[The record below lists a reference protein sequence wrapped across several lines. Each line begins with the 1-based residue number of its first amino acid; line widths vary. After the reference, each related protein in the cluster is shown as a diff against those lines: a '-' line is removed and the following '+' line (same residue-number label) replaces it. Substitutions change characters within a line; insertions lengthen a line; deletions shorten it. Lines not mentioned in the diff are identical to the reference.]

1 MNKKIIVMIKKY
13 GVLARLRSENSK
25 PTTKNMKKAPSCLL
39 KSAICILSIAITA
52 NAAERF
58 FTQPDAPFSI
68 SAREEVVKVELP
80 LAAASEWSFLD
91 RMMGKEVRKVVPAE
105 TAQAAIDAA
114 RAANPEALLEIE
126 TQDPV
131 EVGADP
137 LRLGSKMRL
146 LISRNGGIVASPES
160 TASALIAIE
169 NSEDVFITSLE
180 EGSGV
185 VDGAGK
191 SVTGISVT
199 GGARINIDHII
210 IQGCGVVA
218 IDYKGRDAAAF
229 NEAVSVTRCL
239 ITGNAD
245 GLRVDQTAAFQCLD
259 NNFSK
264 NTATA
269 LTITSINSIVAGN
282 QFEGNKAAIR
292 SGSDRGVIARNKI
305 ADKAALELT
314 AASKG
319 NLVTEN
325 IGRAPNHQLVLAGS
339 TQQLFRN
346 DIAGS
351 ATLDAAA
358 KDIFLIGNAN
368 LETDMSAPGL
378 KFFNPTTYG
387 HPHKD
392 AVIVAGMGRY
402 DLPVIKGGEL
412 KRKADQEVSPPVD
425 IDIVQSAL
433 DQARAEHPNDVIV
446 AELEGEFVS
455 RTGRGLVLPPN
466 TCFILK
472 GRILAELGIPL
483 EPPWEREAEQ
493 TQLVLLPA
501 TGFCSVS
508 GGKLDAARQAFFPIN
523 AKTGSVAV
531 IEGVSLASGAR
542 EGLNTKARTKDPLFI
557 YRCNVYANGG
567 RGIWAHVCSRVHSIA
582 NNCVANNMDGIDL
595 DAGSIDGTA
604 LFNTC
609 TGNRRH
615 GVFIE
620 EGIKHN
626 IAFAN
631 TLNANRQA
639 GVHVWNEAV
648 KKNTGQ
654 NVVSANECNGNRRGV
669 SVGGRASDITANV
682 NFFFNNVCRENWLD
696 GILTGNSHGKG
707 NYFSQIVVGQNNDKD
722 IVNPDSAA
730 ALFLSDV
737 EGE

>member
-1 MNKKIIVMIKKY
+1 
-13 GVLARLRSENSK
+13 
-25 PTTKNMKKAPSCLL
+25 
-39 KSAICILSIAITA
+39 
-52 NAAERF
+52 
-58 FTQPDAPFSI
+58 
-68 SAREEVVKVELP
+68 
-80 LAAASEWSFLD
+80 
-91 RMMGKEVRKVVPAE
+91 
-105 TAQAAIDAA
+105 
-114 RAANPEALLEIE
+114 
-126 TQDPV
+126 
-131 EVGADP
+131 
-137 LRLGSKMRL
+137 
-146 LISRNGGIVASPES
+146 
-160 TASALIAIE
+160 
-169 NSEDVFITSLE
+169 
-180 EGSGV
+180 
-185 VDGAGK
+185 
-191 SVTGISVT
+191 
-199 GGARINIDHII
+199 
-210 IQGCGVVA
+210 
-218 IDYKGRDAAAF
+218 
-229 NEAVSVTRCL
+229 
-239 ITGNAD
+239 
-245 GLRVDQTAAFQCLD
+245 
-259 NNFSK
+259 
-264 NTATA
+264 
-269 LTITSINSIVAGN
+269 
-282 QFEGNKAAIR
+282 
-292 SGSDRGVIARNKI
+292 
-305 ADKAALELT
+305 
-314 AASKG
+314 
-319 NLVTEN
+319 
-325 IGRAPNHQLVLAGS
+325 
-339 TQQLFRN
+339 
-346 DIAGS
+346 
-351 ATLDAAA
+351 
-358 KDIFLIGNAN
+358 
-368 LETDMSAPGL
+368 MSAAGL

-402 DLPVIKGGEL
+402 DLPIIKGGEL
-412 KRKADQEVSPPVD
+412 KRKADQEVAPPLD
-425 IDIVQSAL
+425 IAIVQTAL

-483 EPPWEREAEQ
+483 EPAWEREAEQ

-542 EGLNTKARTKDPLFI
+542 DGLNTKARTKDPLFI

-582 NNCVANNMDGIDL
+582 NNCVSNNMDGIDL

-604 LFNTC
+604 LFNIC

-620 EGIKHN
+620 EGIQHN

-631 TLNANRQA
+631 TLNANLQA
-639 GVHVWNEAV
+639 GVHVWNEEV

-722 IVNPDSAA
+722 IVNPESAGA
-730 ALFLSDV
+730 FFLNKA
-737 EGE
+737 GAK

>member
-1 MNKKIIVMIKKY
+1 MKSHQTRSREFALPQAAFFL
-13 GVLARLRSENSK
+13 LALIPLLSAKAQFFSE
-25 PTTKNMKKAPSCLL
+25 
-39 KSAICILSIAITA
+39 
-52 NAAERF
+52 
-58 FTQPDAPFSI
+58 PDAPFFI
-68 SAREEVVKVELP
+68 SPQEQVVRVELP
-80 LAAASEWSFLD
+80 LAAAPELGLLENL
-91 RMMGKEVRKVVPAE
+91 MGKQARRVVAAE
-105 TAQAAIDAA
+105 TAQAVIDAA
-114 RAANPEALLEIE
+114 RAANPDAFLVIQ
-126 TQDPV
+126 TPSPI
-131 EVGADP
+131 EVGASP

-146 LISRNGGIVASPES
+146 SISQDAGIVASPDI
-160 TASALIAIE
+160 TATALIALD
-169 NSEDVFITSLE
+169 NAEDVLIAS
-180 EGSGV
+180 EGPGAGLI
-185 VDGAGK
+185 DGGGK
-191 SVTGISVT
+191 SVTGILIA
-199 GGARINIDHII
+199 GGARINLDRLAVT
-210 IQGCGVVA
+210 GCSVAA
-218 IDYKGRDAAAF
+218 IDYKGRDAVAF
-229 NEAVSVTRCL
+229 NQAASATRCHFS
-239 ITGNAD
+239 GNAD
-245 GLRVDQTAAFQCLD
+245 GLRVDETAAFQCLD
-259 NNFSK
+259 NVFSK
-264 NTATA
+264 NTGTA
-269 LTITSINSIVAGN
+269 LMITSINSIVAGN
-282 QFEGNKAAIR
+282 DFKGNTAAIR
-292 SGSDRGVIARNKI
+292 SSSDRGVIARNKI

-314 AASKG
+314 AASQG
-319 NLVTEN
+319 TLVTEN
-325 IGRAPNHQLVLAGS
+325 IGRATDHQVVLAGS

-346 DIAGS
+346 DLQGT
-351 ATLDAAA
+351 ATLSPDA
-358 KDIFLIGNAN
+358 KDIFLVGNAD

-402 DLPVIKGGEL
+402 DLPIIKGGEL
-412 KRKADQEVSPPVD
+412 KRKADQEVAPPLD
-425 IDIVQSAL
+425 IAIVQTAL

-483 EPPWEREAEQ
+483 EPAWEREAEQ

-542 EGLNTKARTKDPLFI
+542 DGLNTKARTKDPLFI

-582 NNCVANNMDGIDL
+582 NNCVSNNMDGIDL

-604 LFNTC
+604 LFNIC

-620 EGIKHN
+620 EGIQHN

-631 TLNANRQA
+631 TLNANLQA
-639 GVHVWNEAV
+639 GVHVWNEEV

-722 IVNPDSAA
+722 IVNPESAGA
-730 ALFLSDV
+730 FFLNKA
-737 EGE
+737 GAK

>member
-1 MNKKIIVMIKKY
+1 MNRTFLHLLSV
-13 GVLARLRSENSK
+13 GAFAFTPLA
-25 PTTKNMKKAPSCLL
+25 P
-39 KSAICILSIAITA
+39 
-52 NAAERF
+52 AAAMQQF
-58 FTQPDAPFSI
+58 FREPDAPFLV
-68 SAREEVVKVELP
+68 SADETAERVTLPEVV
-80 LAAASEWSFLD
+80 AAAPSLLGALIGEKAVAAVAVSQ
-91 RMMGKEVRKVVPAE
+91 
-105 TAQAAIDAA
+105 AQAVIDATRVKSPDA
-114 RAANPEALLEIE
+114 VLIFETRGPIE
-126 TQDPV
+126 VTDT
-131 EVGADP
+131 P
-137 LRLGSKMRL
+137 LRLGSRMFL
-146 LISRNGGIVASPES
+146 QVSAGGGIIAADNCTAAS
-160 TASALIAIE
+160 LIEIKDAQAVTIF
-169 NSEDVFITSLE
+169 SRGPGI
-180 EGSGV
+180 GV
-185 VDGAGK
+185 IDGRGK
-191 SVTGISVT
+191 PVTGISVT
-199 GGARINIDHII
+199 GGARINLDRLVV
-210 IQGCGVVA
+210 QKCGTA
-218 IDYKGRDAAAF
+218 GIDYRGGDAAAV
-229 NEAVSVTRCL
+229 NQAASATRCQFSE
-239 ITGNAD
+239 NAD

-259 NNFSK
+259 NNFSQ
-264 NTATA
+264 NTGTA

-282 QFEGNKAAIR
+282 QFQGNKAAIR
-292 SGSDRGVIARNKI
+292 SSSDRGVIARNKI

-314 AASKG
+314 AASQG

-325 IGRAPNHQLVLAGS
+325 IGQEEDHQLAIAGS

-346 DIAGS
+346 DITGS

-358 KDIFLIGNAN
+358 RDIFLIGNAN

-402 DLPVIKGGEL
+402 DLPIIKGGEL

-425 IDIVQSAL
+425 IAIVQTAL

-542 EGLNTKARTKDPLFI
+542 DGLNTKARTKDPLFI

-639 GVHVWNEAV
+639 GVHVWNEEV
-648 KKNTGQ
+648 KKNTGL
-654 NVVSANECNGNRRGV
+654 NVISANECNGNRRGA
-669 SVGGRASDITANV
+669 SVGGRASDMTANE
-682 NFFFNNVCRENWLD
+682 NLFFNNICRENWLN
-696 GILTGNSHGKG
+696 GILAGNSHATG
-707 NYFSQIVVGQNNDKD
+707 NFFSQIVVGQNNEED
-722 IVNPDSAA
+722 IVDPGSAEA
-730 ALFLSDV
+730 VFLNTIRPATP
-737 EGE
+737 

>member
-1 MNKKIIVMIKKY
+1 MNRTFLHLLSV
-13 GVLARLRSENSK
+13 GAFAFTPLA
-25 PTTKNMKKAPSCLL
+25 P
-39 KSAICILSIAITA
+39 
-52 NAAERF
+52 AAAMQQF
-58 FTQPDAPFSI
+58 FREPDAPFLV
-68 SAREEVVKVELP
+68 SADETAERVTLPEVVAVAPSLLGTLIGEKAV
-80 LAAASEWSFLD
+80 AAVAVSQ
-91 RMMGKEVRKVVPAE
+91 
-105 TAQAAIDAA
+105 AQAVIDATRVKSPDA
-114 RAANPEALLEIE
+114 VLIFETRGPIE
-126 TQDPV
+126 VTDT
-131 EVGADP
+131 P
-137 LRLGSKMRL
+137 LRLGSRMFL
-146 LISRNGGIVASPES
+146 QVSAGGGIIAADNCTAAS
-160 TASALIAIE
+160 LIEIKDAQAVT
-169 NSEDVFITSLE
+169 VFSRGPGI
-180 EGSGV
+180 GV
-185 VDGAGK
+185 IDGRDK
-191 SVTGISVT
+191 PVSGISVT
-199 GGARINIDHII
+199 GGARINFDRLVV
-210 IQGCGVVA
+210 QKCGTA
-218 IDYKGRDAAAF
+218 GIDYRGGDAAAV
-229 NEAVSVTRCL
+229 NQAASATRCQFSE
-239 ITGNAD
+239 NAD

-259 NNFSK
+259 NNFSQ
-264 NTATA
+264 NTGTA
-269 LTITSINSIVAGN
+269 LAITSINSIVAGN
-282 QFEGNKAAIR
+282 QFQGNKAAIR
-292 SGSDRGVIARNKI
+292 SSSDRGVIARNKI

-314 AASKG
+314 AASQG

-325 IGRAPNHQLVLAGS
+325 IGQEEDHQLAIAGS

-346 DIAGS
+346 DITGS

-368 LETDMSAPGL
+368 LETDMAAPGL

-402 DLPVIKGGEL
+402 DLPIIKGGEL
-412 KRKADQEVSPPVD
+412 KRKADQEVSPPVE
-425 IDIVQSAL
+425 IAIVQTAL

-542 EGLNTKARTKDPLFI
+542 DGLNTKARTKDPLFI

-639 GVHVWNEAV
+639 GVHVWNEEV
-648 KKNTGQ
+648 KKNTGL
-654 NVVSANECNGNRRGV
+654 NVISANECNGNRRGA
-669 SVGGRASDITANV
+669 SVGGRASDMTANE
-682 NFFFNNVCRENWLD
+682 NLFFNNICRENWLN
-696 GILTGNSHGKG
+696 GILAGNSHATG
-707 NYFSQIVVGQNNDKD
+707 NFFSQIVVGQNNEED
-722 IVNPDSAA
+722 IVDPESAEA
-730 ALFLSDV
+730 VFLNTIQPATP
-737 EGE
+737 

>member
-1 MNKKIIVMIKKY
+1 M
-13 GVLARLRSENSK
+13 LALLRSGNSK
-25 PTTKNMKKAPSCLL
+25 PTTKNMKKTPFRFLTSG
-39 KSAICILSIAITA
+39 ICIFTIAAAA

-58 FTQPDAPFSI
+58 FTPPDAPFSI
-68 SAREEVVKVELP
+68 RAGEKVVQVELP
-80 LAAASEWSFLD
+80 LAAKTESGFFDKL
-91 RMMGKEVRKVVPAE
+91 MGKEVRKVVPAE

-114 RAANPEALLEIE
+114 RTANPEALLEIE

-131 EVGADP
+131 EVGATP

-146 LISRNGGIVASPES
+146 LISPDAAIVASPES

-169 NSEDVFITSLE
+169 NSEDVSITSVE

-199 GGARINIDHII
+199 GGARINIDQVV
-210 IQGCGVVA
+210 IQGCGVAA

-229 NEAVSVTRCL
+229 NEAASVTRCL

-282 QFEGNKAAIR
+282 EFEGNNAAIR

-314 AASKG
+314 ASSQS

-325 IGRAPNHQLVLAGS
+325 IGRGEDHQLAIAGS

-358 KDIFLIGNAN
+358 KDIFLIGNAK
-368 LETDMSAPGL
+368 LSADMSAPGL

-402 DLPVIKGGEL
+402 DLPVIKGGTL
-412 KRKADQEVSPPVD
+412 KRKIDEEADPAVD
-425 IDIVQSAL
+425 ISTVQVAI

-483 EPPWEREAEQ
+483 EPAWEREAEH
-493 TQLVLLPA
+493 TQLIMLPA

-508 GGKLDAARQAFFPIN
+508 GGKLDAARQAFYPIN
-523 AKTGSVAV
+523 AFTGSVAV
-531 IEGVSLASGAR
+531 IEGVNAASGAR
-542 EGLNTKARTKDPLFI
+542 DGIYTKTRKRDPLFI
-557 YRCNVYANGG
+557 YRSNFYANGG

-604 LFNTC
+604 LFNIC
-609 TGNRRH
+609 SGNRRH

-620 EGIKHN
+620 EGIQHN

-631 TLNANRQA
+631 TLNANLQA
-639 GVHVWNEAV
+639 GVHVWNEEV
-648 KKNTGQ
+648 KKNTGP

-669 SVGGRASDITANV
+669 SVGGRASDITANG
-682 NFFFNNVCRENWLD
+682 NFLFNNVCRENWLD

-722 IVNPDSAA
+722 IVNPESAA

-737 EGE
+737 EAE